1 MINIV
6 WENVIFLRAPFRKV
20 GIKNMDTC
28 WGIHAGKTGDADSL
42 FLNKKDSCV
51 AIGWDE
57 MGDLSKIPDDR
68 EIFKKKL
75 VEAYPTTK
83 KGAIN
88 TVAGMPYR
96 FKYEMQIGDYVVYPS
111 IADRMVHIGRIIG
124 NYQYKPEISQSYCNM
139 RPVEWI
145 KAVPRTN
152 ISQGALYEIGSALSL
167 FQVKNYVDD
176 ILKYLDS
183 NIVDINPQSIVDD
196 EDDTIDDVF
205 ANIEST
211 TSDFIFK
218 KLFTELKGFT
228 FEPFVAHILNII
240 GYNTRVTKK
249 SGDGGID
256 IIAFKDEL
264 GIEPPIIKVQVK
276 CVEGAIG
283 APAVQALYG
292 NVENGEY
299 GLFITLGDFTKQA
312 GDFAKNKTNLR
323 LMDGQELVN
332 LILKNYEKL
341 DSKYKAII
349 PLKNVY
355 IPTQIENY

>member
-1 MINIV
+1 MERSI
-6 WENVIFLRAPFRKV
+6 
-20 GIKNMDTC
+20 MDIC

-42 FLNKKDSCV
+42 FLDKKSPCI
-51 AIGWDE
+51 AIGWDA
-57 MGDLSKIPDDR
+57 MGNLSNIENDR
-68 EIFKKKL
+68 EAFKKKL
-75 VEAYPTTK
+75 VEAYPDTK

-88 TVAGMPYR
+88 TVAGMPFR

-111 IADRMVHIGRIIG
+111 VADRMVYIGKVTG
-124 NYQYKPEISQSYCNM
+124 DYEYKPEKSKSYCNM
-139 RPVEWI
+139 RSVEWI
-145 KAVPRTN
+145 KSVPRTSV
-152 ISQGALYEIGSALSL
+152 SQGALYEIGSALSL

-176 ILKYLDS
+176 ILKFLDV
-183 NIVDINPQSIVDD
+183 NISANNGEAAIESDD
-196 EDDTIDDVF
+196 NTIDDIF
-205 ANIEST
+205 ANVEET

-218 KLFTELKGFT
+218 KLFTELKGFA

-256 IIAFKDEL
+256 IVAFKDEL

-292 NVENGEY
+292 NVEAGEY

-312 GDFAKNKTNLR
+312 MDFAKTKTNLR
-323 LMDGQELVN
+323 LMDGREFVN
-332 LILKNYEKL
+332 IILKNYEKL

-355 IPTQIENY
+355 IPTQIENAY